1 MLIGYQRCTSLIK
14 YRKEQQI
21 GIYRE
26 PAQQGSSVV
35 PAKAPIIAFSASF
48 KSLFAWIHKKGNI
61 QSISARDPKIY
72 LLEGNYSMYSSKPQ
86 KGGLYSSLYMGLDG
100 PESIHQPYQLRV
112 LWNNSQS
119 CVCIY
124 LAIFLQLTM
133 ASQFKLTK
141 TQRQVILKVQH
152 THIPHVAN
160 QPQNKNRGKP
170 FLLLIIIICLLP
182 CWKQQWESTH
192 PVFQKSRDWQ

>member
-61 QSISARDPKIY
+61 QSISATDPRI
-72 LLEGNYSMYSSKPQ
+72 
-86 KGGLYSSLYMGLDG
+86 
-100 PESIHQPYQLRV
+100 YQLQV